1 MCLETGCDEALLM
14 LHKSALDKKER
25 YWTTLFAIWLQ
36 SVIFAINMEDDD
48 KDNRI
53 PPSGYSAE
61 DGFRSVLAEASDV
74 SYRTFESIQAVA
86 GTTACKG
93 VQINALRKYAVEE
106 GCWFSDISVLGDFV
120 DRGSENEVYSAFD
133 TEIIYKLN
141 DFRYADDNLN
151 SFFER
156 IQIHN
161 HYFPECKYDLI
172 EFAQNQSGKIC
183 AVLTQ
188 PFIHADREA
197 TSDEISDALM
207 MSGFLPQL
215 GGEYF
220 TNGEYDIFD
229 ALPNNVLYGTDGHL
243 YFIDTIIY
251 STQSGGIQTYR
262 SLSPRFSGNVTS

>member
-1 MCLETGCDEALLM
+1 M
-14 LHKSALDKKER
+14 KE
-25 YWTTLFAIWLQ
+25 YG
-36 SVIFAINMEDDD
+36 

-53 PPSGYSAE
+53 PPSGDSTE

-93 VQINALRKYAVEE
+93 VQINALKRFAIENN
-106 GCWFSDISVLGDFV
+106 CWFTDISVLGDFV
-120 DRGSENEVYSAFD
+120 DRGSENEVYSSFD
-133 TEIIYKLN
+133 ADTIYKLN

-156 IQIHN
+156 IQVHN

-172 EFAQNQSGKIC
+172 GFAQNQNGKTC
-183 AVLTQ
+183 ALLTQ
-188 PFIHADREA
+188 PFIHAEREA
-197 TSDEISDALM
+197 TSDEIKEALVR
-207 MSGFLPQL
+207 SGFHPQL
-215 GGEYF
+215 EGEYF

-229 ALPNNVLYGTDGHL
+229 ALPNNVLYGMDGHL

-251 STQSGGIQTYR
+251 AAQSANFQTYR
-262 SLSPRFSGNVTS
+262 SLSPRFSNPPCE